1 MHPSNSTFQQAFD
14 KAPCESDHRRWLI
27 RAWIKEYRHNNPLR
41 KIMEVTCPI
50 EGCDT
55 TVVIEKEYPQRVIM
69 KVQRNLGSLT
79 DKTDPKWVAQL
90 QRFE

>member
-1 MHPSNSTFQQAFD
+1 
-14 KAPCESDHRRWLI
+14 
-27 RAWIKEYRHNNPLR
+27 
-41 KIMEVTCPI
+41 MEVTCPI